1 MHFYESNICM
11 AVLGEVC
18 YDPSLTF
25 PFTHLGL
32 QSYWLSSSF
41 RALNEEHLVF
51 GVMKDNHRQPTGIQI
66 HSSRTGEVSADELGT
81 SGEWKCICAVMSAC
95 VYFVCV
101 YVKIFRYTEFFLL
114 FIYLHTQNSVVDT
127 INTLYLCT

>member
-25 PFTHLGL
+25 LFTHLGL
-32 QSYWLSSSF
+32 QSYGLSSSF
-41 RALNEEHLVF
+41 RALNEDHLVF
-51 GVMKDNHRQPTGIQI
+51 GVMKDNHSQPTGIQT
-66 HSSRTGEVSADELGT
+66 HSSRTGEVSSDELGT

-95 VYFVCV
+95 VYFVCLCEDFQV
-101 YVKIFRYTEFFLL
+101 HRVFFAFYLFTHTEF
-114 FIYLHTQNSVVDT
+114 YCGHN
-127 INTLYLCT
+127 